1 LKQYLIYILQKTLYW
16 DCIDPLLVP
25 CPKNSAH
32 SLKTMQLSVL
42 NGTTVAPRSREVASF
57 ASKNRSKKIHPQRG
71 PALETRSR
79 SLAVGKVTRSTNV
92 LCSAASATGAPTG
105 TSGSVD
111 ENSVLDAV
119 IVGAGISGL
128 TTALVRFLSRR

>member
-1 LKQYLIYILQKTLYW
+1 
-16 DCIDPLLVP
+16 
-25 CPKNSAH
+25 
-32 SLKTMQLSVL
+32 MQLSVL

-57 ASKNRSKKIHPQRG
+57 ASKNRSKKIHPQRV

-79 SLAVGKVTRSTNV
+79 SLAVGKVPRSTNV

-128 TTALVRFLSRR
+128 TTALVRFFCHEDKILDRVEFSPRDGLSFNKLSSLARCSGTMMW

>member
-1 LKQYLIYILQKTLYW
+1 
-16 DCIDPLLVP
+16 
-25 CPKNSAH
+25 
-32 SLKTMQLSVL
+32 MQLSVL
-42 NGTTVAPRSREVASF
+42 NATTIAPHSCEVASF
-57 ASKNRSKKIHPQRG
+57 TSKIRSNKIHLQRV

-79 SLAVGKVTRSTNV
+79 SMVVGKVTRSTNV

-105 TSGSVD
+105 TSASVD

-128 TTALVRFLSRR
+128 TTALVRFVLRL